1 MKKLVILMGVLVV
14 LTGCQEK
21 KDGNSK
27 TTSTTTTTSVET
39 SKMTTQTM
47 IEQGEGNNTSTTVSV
62 KEDEKITTNTVVKNT
77 TTSNNNRTTKTS
89 SAYNPTIKSTTKKST
104 TATKSS
110 TKKTTTT
117 KKLTTTKK
125 PTTTTKKVSTVSKLT
140 EKEVYNKMIAL
151 KSKYPTGTKY
161 DDSVCYEWKGT
172 AYTRG
177 CGCAG
182 FAFTLSDAAFGSA
195 KAKKHTDVSKI
206 RVGDIL
212 RMYNDTH
219 SVIVLEVT
227 STGVVVA
234 EGNMTITGVF
244 ENGVYWGRKITK
256 DELMSS
262 VNYIYTRW

>member
-27 TTSTTTTTSVET
+27 TTSTTTMTSVET

-77 TTSNNNRTTKTS
+77 TTSNNNKTTKTS
-89 SAYNPTIKSTTKKST
+89 SAYNPTTKSTTKKST
-104 TATKSS
+104 TTTKSS
-110 TKKTTTT
+110 
-117 KKLTTTKK
+117 TKK

-151 KSKYPTGTKY
+151 KNKYPTGTKY

>member
-21 KDGNSK
+21 KDGKFK
-27 TTSTTTTTSVET
+27 TTSATATTSVET

-62 KEDEKITTNTVVKNT
+62 KEDEKITTNTVVKNI

-89 SAYNPTIKSTTKKST
+89 SAYNPTTKSTTKKLM
-104 TATKSS
+104 
-110 TKKTTTT
+110 TTT
-117 KKLTTTKK
+117 KKATTSTKTTTTKK
-125 PTTTTKKVSTVSKLT
+125 PTTTTKKVTTVSKLT

-151 KSKYPTGTKY
+151 KNKYPTGTKY